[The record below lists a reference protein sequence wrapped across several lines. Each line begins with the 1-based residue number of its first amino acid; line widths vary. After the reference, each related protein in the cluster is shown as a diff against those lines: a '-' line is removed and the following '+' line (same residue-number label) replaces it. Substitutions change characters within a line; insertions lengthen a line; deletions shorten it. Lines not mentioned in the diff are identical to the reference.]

1 MDAHESG
8 SRTDIRRIDTGRTSV
23 AIPPEREILRAT
35 EASTAPNRHH
45 TWETREGKED
55 DVSTSRERTSRSDCD
70 TETHGRQSHSA
81 TVDAMRSTMP
91 GGNEVTLRRQP
102 DNHSPGMP
110 TTGTVHYHLNI
121 ENCDGV
127 NVYMNGTDMCQVPS
141 RAVHVSRVG
150 NAQRLSWMVD
160 VESTL
165 PKGGMWDTKEDTD
178 KEYNTV
184 DLFNTVVPEDTH
196 PSEATDLCS
205 NQCQHPR
212 LPRSTNCPDD
222 RARSYVSKQLN
233 AYTAQHQILHRG
245 DTQLVQASSEL
256 TALSVD
262 DTPNVRQV
270 SQVVMDGK
278 CPLSDTCDGRN
289 RLTSETNRFPQ
300 FETTYRTRGHTLDG
314 MTHNRDTE
322 STKHVVSSQHR
333 RHPVDSSE
341 HPLAWLPTA
350 SVASTKPVAVVKP
363 KSRIAGTTRGTR
375 GAGTSRGSA
384 ASPLTEINT
393 MVINERIRSTA
404 SATVTGGSAALPS
417 SGNGNVNYSHRS
429 IPRSTTTMVFS
440 FVNKL
445 CICTYCSRCR
455 EF

>member
-1 MDAHESG
+1 M
-8 SRTDIRRIDTGRTSV
+8 
-23 AIPPEREILRAT
+23 
-35 EASTAPNRHH
+35 
-45 TWETREGKED
+45 
-55 DVSTSRERTSRSDCD
+55 
-70 TETHGRQSHSA
+70 
-81 TVDAMRSTMP
+81 
-91 GGNEVTLRRQP
+91 TLRRQP
-102 DNHSPGMP
+102 DNNTPQP
-110 TTGTVHYHLNI
+110 TTGTMPYHLNI

-127 NVYMNGTDMCQVPS
+127 NVYMNGTNMCQVPS

-150 NAQRLSWMVD
+150 NAHRLSWMVD
-160 VESTL
+160 VDGTM

-184 DLFNTVVPEDTH
+184 DLLNTVLPEYIR

-205 NQCQHPR
+205 NQCKNPR

-233 AYTAQHQILHRG
+233 AYTSQHQILRRG

-278 CPLSDTCDGRN
+278 CPLSDTCDGRT
-289 RLTSETNRFPQ
+289 RLTPETNRIPQ

-322 STKHVVSSQHR
+322 STTHVVSTQHS
-333 RHPVDSSE
+333 RHPVDRLD

-375 GAGTSRGSA
+375 SAGTSRGSA

-393 MVINERIRSTA
+393 MVTNERIRSTA

-417 SGNGNVNYSHRS
+417 SGNGNVNYSHWS
-429 IPRSTTTMVFS
+429 IPRSTTTMLFS

-445 CICTYCSRCR
+445 CIFTYYSRCR